1 MPSMFLRCLLDII
14 LSILTLYLLISI
26 LMINPPEPSNLSI
39 VNKYNEMKYYE
50 NGKKPKTIVILATHM
65 LQLPE

>member
-26 LMINPPEPSNLSI
+26 LMINPPEPSNLFI